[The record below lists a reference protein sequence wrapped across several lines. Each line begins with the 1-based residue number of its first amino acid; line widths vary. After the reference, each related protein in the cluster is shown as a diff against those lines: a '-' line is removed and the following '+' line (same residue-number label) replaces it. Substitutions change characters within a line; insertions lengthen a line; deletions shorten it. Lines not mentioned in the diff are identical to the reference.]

1 MHGRPHLVHPRAATN
16 PIPGIV
22 VAVIASAG
30 ANRDQ
35 TRLTHRS
42 GAALVPL
49 KNLRTPNS
57 GQLGPVITAW
67 YSLHM
72 STKVSSLC
80 KVCTSVKILMGATWA
95 CKFEVKV
102 VRRERLKR
110 ETKKKETKEKKE
122 KEKREREREREVQF
136 SKVIFFFK

>member
-30 ANRDQ
+30 ANSDQ

-95 CKFEVKV
+95 CKFEGQSGST
-102 VRRERLKR
+102 R
-110 ETKKKETKEKKE
+110 ETQERDKEKRDKRKE
-122 KEKREREREREVQF
+122 RKREKRERERE
-136 SKVIFFFK
+136 SK

>member
-30 ANRDQ
+30 ANSDQ

-67 YSLHM
+67 YSLHR
-72 STKVSSLC
+72 
-80 KVCTSVKILMGATWA
+80 VKLKTWA
-95 CKFEVKV
+95 
-102 VRRERLKR
+102 
-110 ETKKKETKEKKE
+110 
-122 KEKREREREREVQF
+122 F
-136 SKVIFFFK
+136 SKLGLFLTTWAAFL